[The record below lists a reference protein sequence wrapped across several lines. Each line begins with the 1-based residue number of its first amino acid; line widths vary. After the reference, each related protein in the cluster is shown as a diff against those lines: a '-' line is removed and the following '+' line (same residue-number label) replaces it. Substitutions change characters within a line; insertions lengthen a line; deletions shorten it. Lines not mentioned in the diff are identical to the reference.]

1 MHVSPRHLLAA
12 SAAAAAILL
21 CGGGAALANVKA
33 GVDAWQ
39 AGNYGAAVREWRADA
54 DKGDAD
60 AQFNLGQA
68 YKLGRGVPADVG
80 TAQSWFEKA
89 ARQGHG
95 QAQAQMGLILFHKG
109 EHAKAMPWIRKG
121 ADMGD
126 PRAQYYL
133 GIALFNGDLAKKDWP
148 RAYAMMHLAAAQG
161 LAQAS
166 SHLQQMDKHISVAD
180 RQKGLALARQLE
192 KAAPAAP
199 VATHA
204 SVAPKRPA
212 QLPGKVATTPLAPWA
227 AAPSVRMQTQPP
239 RPAAAIAGGGNW
251 RIQLGAYSNAANA
264 RKAWEG
270 LRAKSGALGSLQ
282 PHFVPAGAVT
292 RLQAGPLAS
301 RAAAD
306 KACGAAKAAGAAC
319 FPVAS

>member
-180 RQKGLALARQLE
+180 RQKGLALASSKKPRRR
-192 KAAPAAP
+192 
-199 VATHA
+199 
-204 SVAPKRPA
+204 RPS
-212 QLPGKVATTPLAPWA
+212 QH
-227 AAPSVRMQTQPP
+227 MPP
-239 RPAAAIAGGGNW
+239 
-251 RIQLGAYSNAANA
+251 
-264 RKAWEG
+264 
-270 LRAKSGALGSLQ
+270 
-282 PHFVPAGAVT
+282 
-292 RLQAGPLAS
+292 
-301 RAAAD
+301 
-306 KACGAAKAAGAAC
+306 
-319 FPVAS
+319 